1 MTEINWKEL
10 VQDYKKD
17 FLEDLFTLLRID
29 SVRDDDAATEE
40 YPVGPGPVEALNAF
54 LEIGKRDGFETENFD
69 NWAGHI
75 EYGEGEE
82 ILGVLGHVDVVP
94 VGTGWETDPF
104 EPVIKDDRI
113 YARGSSDDKGPTVA
127 AYYALKMIRDLELP
141 VSKRIRVI
149 IGTDEESGWGCM
161 DHYLKVAE
169 TPDFGFSPDANFP
182 IINGEKGNVSVQLN
196 FGGKNG
202 TGSRLISFDSGL
214 RPNMVP
220 QDAEAVVEVKD
231 GEATIKAFE
240 AYLETQPVTGKA
252 TLDGKTVS
260 FAVVGQ
266 ASHGASP
273 ANGIN
278 AATYLADFLNTL
290 DFEKDAKAFLQVIAT
305 YLHEN
310 SDGKKLAIDHNDEL
324 MGELTANF
332 GIFRFEDG
340 ADNYVDA
347 NMRFPQGTDGDTIL
361 AQFKETLKEEN
372 VKAEIVGLSKEPH
385 YVPKDDPLVE
395 TLLNVY
401 HKQTGLEA
409 HEMIIGGGTYGRLLE
424 RGVAFGAMFPD
435 SIDTMHQA
443 NEFMAIDDLMR
454 AMAIYAESIYEL
466 VK

>member
-82 ILGVLGHVDVVP
+82 LLGVLGHVDVVP

-169 TPDFGFSPDANFP
+169 TPDFG
-182 IINGEKGNVSVQLN
+182 L
-196 FGGKNG
+196 
-202 TGSRLISFDSGL
+202 
-214 RPNMVP
+214 
-220 QDAEAVVEVKD
+220 
-231 GEATIKAFE
+231 
-240 AYLETQPVTGKA
+240 
-252 TLDGKTVS
+252 
-260 FAVVGQ
+260 
-266 ASHGASP
+266 
-273 ANGIN
+273 
-278 AATYLADFLNTL
+278 
-290 DFEKDAKAFLQVIAT
+290 
-305 YLHEN
+305 
-310 SDGKKLAIDHNDEL
+310 
-324 MGELTANF
+324 
-332 GIFRFEDG
+332 
-340 ADNYVDA
+340 
-347 NMRFPQGTDGDTIL
+347 
-361 AQFKETLKEEN
+361 
-372 VKAEIVGLSKEPH
+372 
-385 YVPKDDPLVE
+385 
-395 TLLNVY
+395 
-401 HKQTGLEA
+401 
-409 HEMIIGGGTYGRLLE
+409 
-424 RGVAFGAMFPD
+424 
-435 SIDTMHQA
+435 
-443 NEFMAIDDLMR
+443 
-454 AMAIYAESIYEL
+454 
-466 VK
+466 

>member
-1 MTEINWKEL
+1 
-10 VQDYKKD
+10 
-17 FLEDLFTLLRID
+17 
-29 SVRDDDAATEE
+29 
-40 YPVGPGPVEALNAF
+40 
-54 LEIGKRDGFETENFD
+54 
-69 NWAGHI
+69 
-75 EYGEGEE
+75 
-82 ILGVLGHVDVVP
+82 
-94 VGTGWETDPF
+94 
-104 EPVIKDDRI
+104 
-113 YARGSSDDKGPTVA
+113 
-127 AYYALKMIRDLELP
+127 
-141 VSKRIRVI
+141 
-149 IGTDEESGWGCM
+149 
-161 DHYLKVAE
+161 
-169 TPDFGFSPDANFP
+169 
-182 IINGEKGNVSVQLN
+182 
-196 FGGKNG
+196 
-202 TGSRLISFDSGL
+202 
-214 RPNMVP
+214 
-220 QDAEAVVEVKD
+220 VEVKD

-372 VKAEIVGLSKEPH
+372 VKAEIVGLTKEPH

>member
-1 MTEINWKEL
+1 MTDINWKEL
-10 VQDYKKD
+10 VEDYKED
-17 FLEDLFTLLRID
+17 FLTDLFTLLKID
-29 SVRDDDAATEE
+29 SVRDDDAATDE
-40 YPVGPGPVEALNAF
+40 YPVGPGPVEALDAF
-54 LEIGKRDGFETENFD
+54 LEMGKRDGFETENFD

-82 ILGVLGHVDVVP
+82 LLGVLGHVDVVP

-104 EPVIKDDRI
+104 EPVLKDGRI
-113 YARGSSDDKGPTVA
+113 YARGASDDKGPTMA
-127 AYYALKMIRDLELP
+127 AYYALKMIRDLKLP
-141 VSKRIRVI
+141 VSKRVRVI

-196 FGGKNG
+196 FGGENEG
-202 TGSRLISFDSGL
+202 DTRLVSFESGL

-220 QDAEAVVEVKD
+220 QDALAVVETAEADALAAAFKNYLKEQPVS
-231 GEATIKAFE
+231 GEAAVDGN
-240 AYLETQPVTGKA
+240 QVTF
-252 TLDGKTVS
+252 TVI
-260 FAVVGQ
+260 GQ
-266 ASHGASP
+266 ASHGAMP

-278 AATYLADFLNTL
+278 AATYLAHFLNNFA
-290 DFEKDAKAFLQVIAT
+290 FEADAKAFLQVTAN

-310 SDGKKLAIDHNDEL
+310 TDGSKLGIDYTDEL

-332 GIFRFEDG
+332 GIFNFVAGEKG
-340 ADNYVDA
+340 MINA

-361 AQFKETLKEEN
+361 AQIKETLKDEK
-372 VKAEIVGLSKEPH
+372 VTAEMVGLSKEPH
-385 YVPKDDPLVE
+385 YVPKEDPLVE

-409 HEMIIGGGTYGRLLE
+409 HEMIIGGGTYGRLLK

-435 SIDTMHQA
+435 SVDTMHQA
-443 NEFMAIDDLMR
+443 NEFMALDDLMR
-454 AMAIYAESIYEL
+454 AMSIYAEAIYEL